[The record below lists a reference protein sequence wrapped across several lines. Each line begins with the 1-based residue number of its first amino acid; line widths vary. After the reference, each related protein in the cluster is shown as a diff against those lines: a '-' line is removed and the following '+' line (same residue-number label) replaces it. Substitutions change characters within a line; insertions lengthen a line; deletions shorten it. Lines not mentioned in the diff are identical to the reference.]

1 MNRIR
6 IDEDIKPMSEFR
18 SGISTFVKQVHKT
31 KRPMVI
37 TQHGKGVAVL
47 VDAAEFEAMQQ
58 RIELFDDVQVSSAQ
72 LEAGK
77 AIEHESVQKRIME
90 RLQG

>member
-18 SGISTFVKQVHKT
+18 SGISTFVKQVHQT

-47 VDAAEFEAMQQ
+47 VDATEFETMQQ
-58 RIELFDDVQVSSAQ
+58 RIELLDDIQIANNQ
-72 LEAGK
+72 LEAGEG
-77 AIEHESVQKRIME
+77 IEHESVQKRIME